1 MGTVYLF
8 LMENYFPPT
17 GTASVGNTLTFSLCP
32 DFIHSVNPCPS
43 TRILPLLEGHH
54 CPPLEKMAWINPVFS
69 KKTPAVQ
76 PPPHHPLALP
86 HSSPKRCH
94 WYEEDRTVSAV
105 WVLSVI
111 NSVSTLNLSLVS
123 SEQRDKAGTPGL
135 KSSTPTPRG
144 DSTPGPSSTPGI
156 RPSISKPPTMEIPH
170 PPSEHH
176 DFWMN

>member
-1 MGTVYLF
+1 MGAVYFILI
-8 LMENYFPPT
+8 EYFWPT
-17 GTASVGNTLTFSLCP
+17 WTAKAGNTLTLSLCP
-32 DFIHSVNPCPS
+32 DFIHSLNPCPS
-43 TRILPLLEGHH
+43 TRIRPLLEGHR

-76 PPPHHPLALP
+76 PPPHRPLALP

-94 WYEEDRTVSAV
+94 WYEQDRTVSAV
-105 WVLSVI
+105 WVRNLI
-111 NSVSTLNLSLVS
+111 NSVSTLLNLSLVS

-170 PPSEHH
+170 PPSEHQ